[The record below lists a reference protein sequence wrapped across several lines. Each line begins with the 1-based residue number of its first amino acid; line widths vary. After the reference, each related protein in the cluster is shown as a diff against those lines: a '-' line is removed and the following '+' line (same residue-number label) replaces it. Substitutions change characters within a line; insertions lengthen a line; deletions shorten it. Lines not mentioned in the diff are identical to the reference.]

1 MNMKMVKFNVC
12 SIVKGEGKTPS
23 AKVGFLGETLWVEE
37 VHYLQDL
44 VLLLVS
50 FTCVLLTHM

>member
-1 MNMKMVKFNVC
+1 MKMVKFNVC